1 MRIAVLGPVQAVR
14 DGADLDLGPHK
25 QRALLAGLVLHAG
38 RVVPVEALVDLLWG
52 DAPPAAVQASLHG
65 YVAALRRVLEP
76 GRAARS
82 SGSLLVTRGSGYL
95 LDVPPDAVDGVVFT
109 RRITDS
115 HRRLGGDALVVA
127 AGLEATDLEAID
139 EQLVAALALW
149 RGQPYP
155 ELPGAPDADAERARL
170 AELRST
176 AEVDRGRIGLAM
188 GRPAEVA
195 AALTPTAHE
204 QPLRE
209 DVWAL
214 LALALARAGRQADSL
229 QALTTVKTALA
240 DELGIDP
247 GPVLANLELAVL
259 RQDPAVV
266 GAGSPPST
274 PPPPA
279 AQPGAP
285 PVPPPSGPPP
295 RGDIPFVGRAAEL
308 DHLSRLL
315 DRARHGRTQFSLLVG
330 EPGIGKSRL
339 TSHFAGLAAEAGFVV
354 LSGRCSSDEGAPP
367 LWPWLPVLRGLAD
380 AVPDAGVPD
389 LDPLLDHPA
398 ATRSD
403 TGAGVDRF
411 RLFDAVVSAVT
422 SVAARRP
429 LLLVLDDLHW
439 ADASTLRLLQHLV
452 EHASGALVVVG
463 TRRAHPEPAGPL
475 RELGEALARRDALRL
490 ELQGLTVEDV
500 AALAG
505 ATGTPAAGAH
515 AVRDRTGGNPF
526 FVLELLRLAA
536 ARGMPADAPVPASVG
551 GRRLRA
557 GRTAAGAHP
566 VPAAG
571 RRRTRQVHRRRPAR
585 QAPARSRRRRARRPR
600 TGARGGLVVVDPDG
614 TVRFAHAL
622 VRDAVDES
630 VSPLRRQRRH
640 AELARLLEDGDAS
653 GAHITEIAGH
663 WLWAGGERRAGMAY
677 RRHRRRVRVPA
688 VRARGGGRSPT
699 RSVRQ
704 PAVGPRCRPGRPV
717 RGTARPRTRLP
728 GGG

>member
-1 MRIAVLGPVQAVR
+1 MALLHGPSRGSEISRAPRSPEAPRSAPTYTARVRIAVLGPVQAVR

-38 RVVPVEALVDLLWG
+38 RVVPVETLTDLLWG

-109 RRITDS
+109 RRITDA
-115 HRRLGGDALVVA
+115 HRLLGGDALAVA
-127 AGLEATDLEAID
+127 AGLAATDLEAID
-139 EQLVAALALW
+139 EQLAAALALW
-149 RGQPYP
+149 RGQPYA

-285 PVPPPSGPPP
+285 PVAATVGAAAPRRQSPSSAAPPSST
-295 RGDIPFVGRAAEL
+295 
-308 DHLSRLL
+308 HLSRLL

-339 TSHFAGLAAEAGFVV
+339 TSHFAAPGGRGGLRRAQ
-354 LSGRCSSDEGAPP
+354 R
-367 LWPWLPVLRGLAD
+367 PVLLRRGS
-380 AVPDAGVPD
+380 
-389 LDPLLDHPA
+389 PA
-398 ATRSD
+398 AV
-403 TGAGVDRF
+403 A
-411 RLFDAVVSAVT
+411 
-422 SVAARRP
+422 VAAR
-429 LLLVLDDLHW
+429 
-439 ADASTLRLLQHLV
+439 
-452 EHASGALVVVG
+452 
-463 TRRAHPEPAGPL
+463 PAGS
-475 RELGEALARRDALRL
+475 
-490 ELQGLTVEDV
+490 
-500 AALAG
+500 
-505 ATGTPAAGAH
+505 
-515 AVRDRTGGNPF
+515 
-526 FVLELLRLAA
+526 
-536 ARGMPADAPVPASVG
+536 RGRGPG
-551 GRRLRA
+551 
-557 GRTAAGAHP
+557 
-566 VPAAG
+566 
-571 RRRTRQVHRRRPAR
+571 
-585 QAPARSRRRRARRPR
+585 RRRARPRPA
-600 TGARGGLVVVDPDG
+600 ARP
-614 TVRFAHAL
+614 
-622 VRDAVDES
+622 S
-630 VSPLRRQRRH
+630 RRH
-640 AELARLLEDGDAS
+640 TD
-653 GAHITEIAGH
+653 
-663 WLWAGGERRAGMAY
+663 
-677 RRHRRRVRVPA
+677 RHRSRRGPVPA
-688 VRARGGGRSPT
+688 VRRGRVGRDVRRGAPPAVARARRPALGGRLDAAPPAAPRRARERRPCRGRHPT
-699 RSVRQ
+699 S
-704 PAVGPRCRPGRPV
+704 APG
-717 RGTARPRTRLP
+717 ARRTVAGAR
-728 GGG
+728 